1 MYFREKHSGL
11 KFISEYRDSEAIRQ
25 LLWEISATC
34 TGEWKI
40 MEVCGGQTHS
50 LAKNGLLQLLPHSI
64 TMVHGPGCPVCVTPA
79 SMIDKAIDLAMN
91 HSVTLCTYG
100 DMMRVPGTGSS
111 LLQAKALGADVRI
124 TYSPLDAL
132 KLAEEFPQ
140 REVVFFAVGFETTAP
155 ANALAVVEA
164 ERKGVYN
171 FSILTAQVLVPPA
184 MEAILE
190 DIETAIDAFLAPGH
204 VCTVMGT
211 EEYEQIV
218 GKYYIPIIVTGFE
231 PVDLLQ
237 GILMAVRQLESGDA
251 RLELQYSRMV
261 QPQGNQISK
270 KLLDKVF
277 EPGDRDWRGIGL
289 LPQSGYHLRP
299 EWKSWDAAEKF
310 ASVRNNTTEITQC
323 LSGEVMKGKIKPPQC
338 PLFGKECTPEHPV
351 GAPMVSTEG
360 ACSAYYLYQ
369 RQGS

>member
-171 FSILTAQVLVPPA
+171 FSILTA
-184 MEAILE
+184 
-190 DIETAIDAFLAPGH
+190 
-204 VCTVMGT
+204 
-211 EEYEQIV
+211 
-218 GKYYIPIIVTGFE
+218 
-231 PVDLLQ
+231 
-237 GILMAVRQLESGDA
+237 
-251 RLELQYSRMV
+251 
-261 QPQGNQISK
+261 
-270 KLLDKVF
+270 
-277 EPGDRDWRGIGL
+277 
-289 LPQSGYHLRP
+289 
-299 EWKSWDAAEKF
+299 
-310 ASVRNNTTEITQC
+310 
-323 LSGEVMKGKIKPPQC
+323 
-338 PLFGKECTPEHPV
+338 
-351 GAPMVSTEG
+351 
-360 ACSAYYLYQ
+360 
-369 RQGS
+369 